1 MKELLQEM
9 ETFAADH
16 HVPII
21 NERGRGAFIEVVR
34 TAKATRVLEIGT
46 AIGYST
52 LLIAENSAPGVK
64 ITTLELSAKRYLEA
78 AAYIARSPYA
88 GQIEELQG
96 DAGQL
101 LVELAARG
109 EKFDF
114 VFIDAAKGQY
124 VDYFRK
130 VQPMLTDNATILADN
145 VLFRGYVRS
154 QEKPPRR
161 YKTIVKRL
169 REYIE
174 LVTTPPFVT
183 EILENGDGLAVTRRI
198 V

>member
-9 ETFAADH
+9 EGFAAAQH
-16 HVPII
+16 MPII

-34 TAKATRVLEIGT
+34 AAKATRVLEIGT

-52 LLIAENSAPGVK
+52 LLIAENSAPGVQ
-64 ITTLELSAKRYLEA
+64 ITTLELSAERYREA
-78 AAYIARSPYA
+78 ADYIARSPYA
-88 GQIEELQG
+88 AQIEQLQG
-96 DAGQL
+96 DAGKL
-101 LVELAARG
+101 LLELAARG
-109 EKFDF
+109 DRFDF

-124 VDYFRK
+124 VDYFHK
-130 VQPMLTDNATILADN
+130 IQPMLTDSATILADN

-154 QEKPPRR
+154 AEKPPRR

-169 REYIE
+169 RDYIE

-183 EILENGDGLAVTRRI
+183 EILENGDGLAVTHRI

>member
-1 MKELLQEM
+1 MKKLLQEM
-9 ETFAADH
+9 EAFATQN

-21 NERGRGAFIEVVR
+21 NERGRRAFLEVVR
-34 TAKATRVLEIGT
+34 VAHATRVLEIGT

-52 LLIAENSAPGVK
+52 LLIAENSALDVR
-64 ITTLELSAKRYLEA
+64 ITTLELSAERYQVA
-78 AAYIARSPYA
+78 ADYIARSPYTE
-88 GQIEELQG
+88 QIEQLQG

-101 LVELAARG
+101 LIELATRG
-109 EKFDF
+109 DKYDF

-124 VDYFRK
+124 VDYFHK
-130 VQPMLTDNATILADN
+130 VQPMLTDRATILADN
-145 VLFRGYVRS
+145 VLFRGYVRGE
-154 QEKPPRR
+154 EKPPRR